1 MKKKLS
7 EIKEESKKL
16 LEKTEEEL
24 VFHLDFLKKREK
36 KEGIDSIL
44 PEWFAMVQEMSYR
57 KIGLRH
63 FDTQLLAGLYLHD
76 GKIVEMKTGEGKTL
90 VSSLPASLNA
100 LSKKGVHIVTVNEY
114 LAERDQKW
122 MGKIYKAL
130 GLTIGLIKSTTP
142 QNEKKTNY
150 NSDITY
156 LTNSELVF
164 DYLRD
169 NTASSIEEVVQR
181 PFHFCLIDE
190 IDSILIDEAR
200 TPLILS
206 DPDPK
211 KNQLKKLYI
220 AQKIINSLQEDI
232 DFKINEKNKDIFLTD
247 KGSIEL
253 QKKLGIKDLFDSN
266 NPWILEIINA
276 LKSKYLYKKDKDYMI
291 INNKIVI
298 VDEFTGRFME
308 DRRWSMGIHEA
319 IEAKEKVEIKSRTKT
334 KSSITYQN
342 FFSLYPKLSGMT
354 GTAKT
359 EEKEFKTFYN
369 LDVIVLPT
377 IKPMIRKDLNDLVY
391 QNQFVKWKAVL
402 AQSKESFSKG
412 QPILIGTT
420 TIEKSEFLSDLFTS
434 FKIPHQVLNAKPENA
449 LRESEIIAQA
459 GQAYAVTIATNMAG
473 RGTDIILGGNPN
485 FKIKQKIWQ
494 ILIEN
499 QNLKQVFQ
507 EQKFSTIPSNI
518 DSSFSS
524 FDSGFVSFDIESSKK
539 KILEE
544 ENISDLKNTIEN
556 LPYSLEN
563 CNEEFQK
570 FYAEVSKE
578 ILKVWEKDN
587 TFVKERGGLFV
598 IGTERHETRRIDNQ
612 LRGRAGRQGDPGY
625 SQFYV
630 SLDDDLLKI
639 FGGDNIRKWV
649 ENLIDDVEMPLEA
662 KVLSQSLENA
672 QKKVESFNYEIRKTT
687 FEYDEVLNYHRKM
700 IFKAR
705 QEILF
710 KNSQLLEN
718 IFLRY
723 NEIFFDSFQSSPKQ
737 TIKKNLSDKAFGYY
751 SQVLSQKK
759 KNIKTKKYKEIWIT
773 TDLKLQHYDFYQKNF
788 LKNTKTESIVKMIDY
803 HWTNHI
809 ERLSYIK
816 DTINWR
822 AYGQQNPLIE
832 YNIQALES
840 FRIMLKEIR
849 LYMIYSFLEEPTY
862 INFFKIST

>member
-7 EIKEESKKL
+7 AIKEETRKL
-16 LEKTEEEL
+16 TEKTEEEL
-24 VFHLDFLKKREK
+24 LLQLSFLKKREA

-57 KIGLRH
+57 KIGLKH

-90 VSSLPASLNA
+90 VSTLPASLNA
-100 LSKKGVHIVTVNEY
+100 LSKKGVHVVTVNEY

-122 MGKIYKAL
+122 MGKIYNGL
-130 GLTIGLIKSTTP
+130 GLTVGLIKSTTP
-142 QNEKKTNY
+142 QTEKKANY

-169 NTASSIEEVVQR
+169 NTATSIEEVVQR

-206 DPDPK
+206 DPDTS

-232 DFKINEKNKDIFLTD
+232 DFKINDKNKDIFLTD

-253 QKKLGIKDLFDSN
+253 QKKLGIKDLFDST

-342 FFSLYPKLSGMT
+342 FFNLYPKLSGMT

-369 LDVIVLPT
+369 LDVVVLPT

-402 AQSKESFSKG
+402 AQSKECFSKG

-449 LRESEIIAQA
+449 KRESEIIAQA

-473 RGTDIILGGNPN
+473 RGTDIILGGNPT

-499 QNLKQVFQ
+499 KYQTKEIFSGTSNL
-507 EQKFSTIPSNI
+507 
-518 DSSFSS
+518 
-524 FDSGFVSFDIESSKK
+524 FDIESIQR
-539 KILEE
+539 KIFKE
-544 ENISDLKNTIEN
+544 ENIEDLKKKIEN

-563 CNEEFQK
+563 CQKEFQD
-570 FYAEVSKE
+570 FYTQVSKE
-578 ILKVWEKDN
+578 VLKNWEKDN
-587 TFVKERGGLFV
+587 SFIKELGGLFV

-612 LRGRAGRQGDPGY
+612 LRGRSGRQGDPGY

-705 QEILF
+705 KEILF
-710 KNSQLLEN
+710 KNPQLLEN

-723 NEIFFDSFQSSPKQ
+723 NEIFLDSLQSSSATKQKTATQKTTPK
-737 TIKKNLSDKAFGYY
+737 KDSSSDKLFGYY
-751 SQVLSQKK
+751 SQVLSQR
-759 KNIKTKKYKEIWIT
+759 KNSGQSKFKNYKEVWIT
-773 TDLKLQHYDFYQKNF
+773 TDLKLQQYDFYEKNF
-788 LKNTKTESIVKMIDY
+788 LKNTKTDSLVKMIDY

-840 FRIMLKEIR
+840 FRIMIKEIR